1 MTAQCI
7 GCYQDTVF
15 SGDFIAK
22 EVYGV
27 GDKGSGDTTI
37 ANVQTC
43 LEGCK
48 NISLR
53 AGFFIYEAVW
63 W

>member
-27 GDKGSGDTTI
+27 GDRGQEI
-37 ANVQTC
+37 PQLLMYRHAW
-43 LEGCK
+43 
-48 NISLR
+48 R
-53 AGFFIYEAVW
+53 AVRTYP
-63 W
+63 